1 MEEKRD
7 ELYFKYFVE
16 IDILNQ
22 FEAIFKYANE
32 GIIISDNQSRI
43 LKINPSGLKTFGYLN
58 DEEILGKKIET
69 LIPSRYRVNHEKHR
83 DKFQESPH
91 ARSMGQKLDLFGLKK
106 DGNEFPVEV
115 SLSPFSNSHGNF
127 VICFIIDITNRK
139 KAEENERNYRKE
151 LEKEVEERTLILKEA
166 IQKLE
171 KTKNELDKSL
181 KREQELNSMKTKF
194 ISIASHEFR
203 TPLSTILSSLSLM
216 EKYTELNDSEKRNK
230 HTDRIKK
237 SIKNLTE
244 ILNDILSVNKIE
256 EGRVQITP
264 EKINVFSF
272 AKELIA
278 EIQGLLKVGQ
288 TIELNSSN
296 NEDPYIFQDPK
307 LLRHILVNL
316 MTNAIKFSN
325 EHSPIQLQIKLEAKE
340 IYFSIIDHGLGIPK
354 EDHKKLFT
362 RFFRSSN
369 VENIQGTGLGLSI
382 VLQYVNYLDGTI
394 KFSSELG
401 KGSIFNVNLPRN
413 LNPKKLINH

>member
-1 MEEKRD
+1 MEPKND
-7 ELYFKYFVE
+7 QFYNPYFVE

-32 GIIISDNQSRI
+32 GIVIADSQSRI
-43 LKINPSGLKTFGYLN
+43 LKINPSVLKTFGY
-58 DEEILGKKIET
+58 DTESEILGQNIEV
-69 LIPSRYRVNHEKHR
+69 LIPKRFQHNHVGHREKYM
-83 DKFQESPH
+83 ENPH
-91 ARSMGQKLDLFGLKK
+91 ARSMGLQFDLFAVKK
-106 DGNEFPVEV
+106 DGVEFPVEV
-115 SLSPFSNSHGNF
+115 SLSPFKNSLGSF

-139 KAEENERNYRKE
+139 KAEENEKNYRKE

-171 KTKNELDKSL
+171 KTKNELDNSL

-216 EKYTELNDSEKRNK
+216 EKYNELNDVEKRNK
-230 HTDRIKK
+230 HNERIKK

-256 EGRVQITP
+256 EGKVIINP
-264 EKINVFSF
+264 ETFNLNSF
-272 AKELIA
+272 VNDLILDLH
-278 EIQGLLKVGQ
+278 GLLKPGQ
-288 TIELNSSN
+288 KLNLIASDID
-296 NEDPYIFQDPK
+296 EITVYQDPK
-307 LLRHILVNL
+307 LIRHILINL
-316 MTNAIKFSN
+316 LTNAIKFSG
-325 EHSPIQLQIKLEAKE
+325 EDSPIDIIINMDDSDVL
-340 IYFSIIDHGLGIPK
+340 FSVKDYGLGIPK
-354 EDHKKLFT
+354 VDHKKLFT

-382 VLQYVNYLDGTI
+382 VLQYVNYLKGTI
-394 KFSSELG
+394 KFSSEVG

-413 LNPKKLINH
+413 LKTP

>member
-1 MEEKRD
+1 MEPKND
-7 ELYFKYFVE
+7 QFYNQYFVE

-32 GIIISDNQSRI
+32 GIVIADSQSRI
-43 LKINPSGLKTFGYLN
+43 LKINPSVLKTFGY
-58 DEEILGKKIET
+58 DTESEILGQNIEV
-69 LIPSRYRVNHEKHR
+69 LIPKRFQHNHVGHREKYM
-83 DKFQESPH
+83 ENPH
-91 ARSMGQKLDLFGLKK
+91 ARSMGLQFDLFAVKK
-106 DGNEFPVEV
+106 DGVEFPVEV
-115 SLSPFSNSHGNF
+115 SLSPFKNSLGSF

-139 KAEENERNYRKE
+139 KAEENEKNYRKE

-171 KTKNELDKSL
+171 KTKNELDNSL

-216 EKYTELNDSEKRNK
+216 EKYNELNDVEKRNK
-230 HTDRIKK
+230 HNERIKK

-256 EGRVQITP
+256 EGKVIINP
-264 EKINVFSF
+264 ETFNLNSF
-272 AKELIA
+272 VNDLILDLH
-278 EIQGLLKVGQ
+278 GLLKPGQ
-288 TIELNSSN
+288 KLNLIASDID
-296 NEDPYIFQDPK
+296 EITVYQDPK
-307 LLRHILVNL
+307 LIRHILINL
-316 MTNAIKFSN
+316 LTNAIKFSG
-325 EHSPIQLQIKLEAKE
+325 EDSPIDIIINMDDSDVL
-340 IYFSIIDHGLGIPK
+340 FSVKDYGLGIPK
-354 EDHKKLFT
+354 VDHKKLFT

-382 VLQYVNYLDGTI
+382 VLQYVKYLKGTI
-394 KFSSELG
+394 KFSSEVG

-413 LNPKKLINH
+413 LKTP

>member
-1 MEEKRD
+1 MEPKND
-7 ELYFKYFVE
+7 QFYNQYFVE

-32 GIIISDNQSRI
+32 GIVISDSQSRI
-43 LKINPSGLKTFGYLN
+43 LKINPSGLKTFGY
-58 DEEILGKKIET
+58 DAESEILGQNIEV
-69 LIPSRYRVNHEKHR
+69 LIPKRFQHNHVGHREKYM
-83 DKFQESPH
+83 ENPH
-91 ARSMGQKLDLFGLKK
+91 ARSMGLQFDLFALKK
-106 DGNEFPVEV
+106 DGVEFPVEV
-115 SLSPFSNSHGNF
+115 SLSPFKNSLGSF

-139 KAEENERNYRKE
+139 KAEENEKNYRKE

-171 KTKNELDKSL
+171 KTKNELDNSL

-216 EKYTELNDSEKRNK
+216 EKYNELNDVEKRNK
-230 HTDRIKK
+230 HNDRIKK

-256 EGRVQITP
+256 EGKVIINP
-264 EKINVFSF
+264 ESF
-272 AKELIA
+272 NLNNFVNDLILDLH
-278 EIQGLLKVGQ
+278 GLLKPGQ
-288 TIELNSSN
+288 KLNLIASDID
-296 NEDPYIFQDPK
+296 EITVYQDPK
-307 LLRHILVNL
+307 LLRHILINL
-316 MTNAIKFSN
+316 LTNAIKFSN
-325 EHSPIQLQIKLEAKE
+325 ENNPIDISINTDDTEVH
-340 IYFSIIDHGLGIPK
+340 FSVQDYGLGIPK
-354 EDHKKLFT
+354 VDHKKLFT

-382 VLQYVNYLDGTI
+382 VLQYVNYLKGTI
-394 KFSSELG
+394 KFSSEVG

-413 LNPKKLINH
+413 LKTPII

>member
-1 MEEKRD
+1 MEPKND
-7 ELYFKYFVE
+7 QFYNQYFVE

-32 GIIISDNQSRI
+32 GIVISDSQSRI
-43 LKINPSGLKTFGYLN
+43 LKINPSGLKTFGY
-58 DEEILGKKIET
+58 DIESEIIGQKIEIL
-69 LIPSRYRVNHEKHR
+69 IPQRFQHNHIGHREKYM
-83 DKFQESPH
+83 ENPH
-91 ARSMGQKLDLFGLKK
+91 ARSMGLQFDLFAVKK
-106 DGNEFPVEV
+106 DGKEFPVEV
-115 SLSPFSNSHGNF
+115 SLSPFKNSLGSF

-139 KAEENERNYRKE
+139 KSEENEKNYRKE

-171 KTKNELDKSL
+171 KTKTELDSSL

-216 EKYTELNDSEKRNK
+216 EKYNELNEVEKRNK
-230 HTDRIKK
+230 HNDRIKK

-256 EGRVQITP
+256 EGKVIINP
-264 EKINVFSF
+264 ENFNLNNFVND
-272 AKELIA
+272 LILDLH
-278 EIQGLLKVGQ
+278 GLLKPGQ
-288 TIELNSSN
+288 KLNLIASDID
-296 NEDPYIFQDPK
+296 EITVYQDPK
-307 LLRHILVNL
+307 LLRHILINL
-316 MTNAIKFSN
+316 LTNAIKFSDEDN
-325 EHSPIQLQIKLEAKE
+325 PIDISINTNDTEVH
-340 IYFSIIDHGLGIPK
+340 FSVKDYGLGIPK
-354 EDHKKLFT
+354 TDHKKLFT

-382 VLQYVNYLDGTI
+382 VLQYVNYLKGTI
-394 KFSSELG
+394 KFSSEVG

-413 LNPKKLINH
+413 LKTSKN